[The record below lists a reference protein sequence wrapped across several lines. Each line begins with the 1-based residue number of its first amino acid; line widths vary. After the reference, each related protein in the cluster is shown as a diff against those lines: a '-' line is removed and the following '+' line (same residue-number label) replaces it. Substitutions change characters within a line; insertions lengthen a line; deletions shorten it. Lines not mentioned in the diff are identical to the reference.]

1 MRVATWSVVLAAL
14 PLMCYGMELSREKA
28 ADPVPPQQEQPAP
41 PSAQPAGA
49 PLPGAGTSDSKPA
62 VPGSVETDPE
72 KMAQSAKPPA
82 APADASYVIGA
93 EDVLGIQVWGDPRLS
108 GEFLVRPDGRISMSL
123 VGEVMASGLSPSQLE
138 KSVSD
143 LLKAKE
149 ILKNPQVAVQ
159 VRQINSKKYF
169 LQGEVNKTGA
179 FPLVVPTTVL
189 EALVNAGGF
198 KDFANEK
205 KIEVIRG
212 PQRFKFNYKDVIKG
226 RHTEQNIILNPGD
239 IIIVP

>member
-14 PLMCYGMELSREKA
+14 PLMCYGTGLSQEKA
-28 ADPVPPQQEQPAP
+28 ADPVPP
-41 PSAQPAGA
+41 SA
-49 PLPGAGTSDSKPA
+49 GAGTSDSKPA
-62 VPGSVETDPE
+62 APGSLETDPE
-72 KMAQSAKPPA
+72 KMAQSAKPQT

-159 VRQINSKKYF
+159 VKQINSKKYF

-179 FPLVVPTTVL
+179 YPLVVPTTVL

-198 KDFANEK
+198 RDFANEK

-212 PQRFKFNYKDVIKG
+212 LQRFKFNYKDVIKG
-226 RHTEQNIILNPGD
+226 RHTEQNILLKPGD